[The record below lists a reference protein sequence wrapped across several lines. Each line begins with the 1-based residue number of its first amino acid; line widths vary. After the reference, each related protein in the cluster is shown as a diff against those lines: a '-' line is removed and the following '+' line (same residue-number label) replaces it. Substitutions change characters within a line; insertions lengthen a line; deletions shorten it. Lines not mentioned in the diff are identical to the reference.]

1 MVIKNTK
8 KYIED
13 KKAKNLYG
21 LDFIL
26 SLHPGETLK
35 DEIEF
40 FGLTQAE
47 VAVRAGCTVQT
58 INRIV
63 NKRESI
69 SPDMALKLER
79 IFEGRPSAQFWL
91 NMQSVYDNEN
101 ARVKEEKEAEKE
113 IGFFKEYLKKT
124 FKDLQRIG
132 FCKNIAL
139 RKNDDFKKAVLSI
152 KNFFEVA
159 TLESIHDKNVLG
171 VAFRKYNKKNK
182 NEYNLAALIKIG
194 EKKARKALN
203 DPSLKNYDEKLFLS
217 ELPNIKPLTRKKPF
231 AFLGELQQKCL
242 ELGVIVVYVPNIH
255 NTYFGGATTWIGGH
269 PVIILKIEKQRE
281 DIFWFNFF
289 HEVGHI
295 INHSKKEFFIDFDKD
310 GEKTDNEKEADIF
323 AKEILIPDFDKI
335 VKNFEPKSV
344 DLWLEKSAQSMNVSK
359 SIIAGRI
366 CNDAKNKKIWQILS
380 KYRPVIK
387 EKVKL

>member
-21 LDFIL
+21 LDFMLL
-26 SLHPGETLK
+26 SHPGETLK

-40 FGLTQAE
+40 FGLTQIK
-47 VAVRAGCTVQT
+47 VAARAGCTVQT
-58 INRIV
+58 INRII
-63 NKRESI
+63 NGRESI

-91 NMQSVYDNEN
+91 NMQSAYDNET

-113 IGFFKEYLKKT
+113 IGFFKEHLEET
-124 FKDLQRIG
+124 FKELQRIG
-132 FCKNIAL
+132 LCEKIIL
-139 RKNDDFKKAVLSI
+139 RKNDDFKRAVLLI
-152 KNFFEVA
+152 KNFFEA
-159 TLESIHDKNVLG
+159 AILESIHDKNVLS
-171 VAFRKYNKKNK
+171 VALRRYNKKNK

-194 EKKARKALN
+194 EKKARKFLN
-203 DPSLKNYDEKLFLS
+203 DPLLKDYNEKLFFS
-217 ELPNIKPLTRKKPF
+217 ELFNIKSLTKKNPSI
-231 AFLGELQQKCL
+231 FLDKLQQKCL
-242 ELGVIVVYVPNIH
+242 ELGVIVVYVPNIR
-255 NTYFGGATTWIGGH
+255 NTYFGGATTRIGGH
-269 PVIILKIEKQRE
+269 PVIILKTEKQRE

-289 HEVGHI
+289 HEAGHV

-310 GEKTDNEKEADIF
+310 GEKTDNEKEADLF

-335 VKNFEPKSV
+335 VENFNPKSV
-344 DLWLEKSAQSMNVSK
+344 DSWLEKSAQSMNVSK

-366 CNDAKNKKIWQILS
+366 CNDVKNKKIWPVLS
-380 KYRPVIK
+380 KHRPVIK